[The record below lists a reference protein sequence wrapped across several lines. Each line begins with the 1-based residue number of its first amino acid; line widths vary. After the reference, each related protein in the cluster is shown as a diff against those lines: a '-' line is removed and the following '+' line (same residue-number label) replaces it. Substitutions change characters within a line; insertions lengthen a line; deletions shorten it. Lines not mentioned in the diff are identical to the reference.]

1 MAHAQDTQWQ
11 EFYDI
16 DGVAYGKAAVLS
28 RGLLHLGIDYLQA
41 DLFNYTMMKATWTNN
56 ITLPPEADIITAFKA
71 RLVVEKSLEYQGHRA
86 NKYPQVTEQ
95 LDQLYHDMKD
105 GKLGVGATTG
115 SWFVGIS
122 SVKSAHPKPN

>member
-16 DGVAYGKAAVLS
+16 DGVAYGKAALLS
-28 RGLLHLGIDYLQA
+28 RGLLNLGIDYLQA

-86 NKYPQVTEQ
+86 NTYPQVTEQ

-115 SWFVGIS
+115 SWYVGIS
-122 SVKSAHPKPN
+122 SVKTAYPKP

>member
-16 DGVAYGKAAVLS
+16 DGVAYGKASVLT
-28 RGLLHLGIDYLQA
+28 RGLLHLGIDYKQA
-41 DLFNYTMMKATWTNN
+41 DIFNYTMMKATWTNN
-56 ITLPPEADIITAFKA
+56 ITLPPEDDIITAFKA

-86 NKYPQVTEQ
+86 NTYPQVTEQ

-115 SWFVGIS
+115 SWYVGIT
-122 SVKSAHPKPN
+122 SVKTAYPKP

>member
-16 DGVAYGKAAVLS
+16 DGVAYGKAAVLT

-56 ITLPPEADIITAFKA
+56 VTLPPEADIITAFKA
-71 RLVVEKSLEYQGHRA
+71 RLVVEKSLEYQGNRA
-86 NKYPQVTEQ
+86 HAYPQVTDQ

-105 GKLGVGATTG
+105 GKLGIGATTG
-115 SWFVGIS
+115 SWYVGIS
-122 SVKSAHPKPN
+122 SVKDAYPKS

>member
-16 DGVAYGKAAVLS
+16 DGVAYGKAAVLT

-41 DLFNYTMMKATWTNN
+41 DIFNYTMMKATWTNN
-56 ITLPPEADIITAFKA
+56 ITLPPESDIITAFKA
-71 RLVVEKSLEYQGHRA
+71 RLVVEKSLEYQGNRA
-86 NKYPQVTEQ
+86 NTYPQVTEQ

-115 SWFVGIS
+115 SWYVCIT
-122 SVKSAHPKPN
+122 SVKTAYPKP

>member
-41 DLFNYTMMKATWTNN
+41 DLFNYKMMKDTWTNN

-71 RLVVEKSLEYQGHRA
+71 RLVVEKSLEYQGNRA
-86 NKYPQVTEQ
+86 NTYPQVTEQ

-115 SWFVGIS
+115 SWYVGIS
-122 SVKSAHPKPN
+122 SVKTAYPKP

>member
-122 SVKSAHPKPN
+122 SVKTSFPKP

>member
-1 MAHAQDTQWQ
+1 
-11 EFYDI
+11 
-16 DGVAYGKAAVLS
+16 
-28 RGLLHLGIDYLQA
+28 
-41 DLFNYTMMKATWTNN
+41 MMKATWTNN

-115 SWFVGIS
+115 SWYVGIS
-122 SVKSAHPKPN
+122 SVKDAYPKP

>member
-41 DLFNYTMMKATWTNN
+41 DLFNYTMMKDTWTNN

-115 SWFVGIS
+115 SWYVGIS
-122 SVKSAHPKPN
+122 SVKDAYPKP

>member
-16 DGVAYGKAAVLS
+16 DGVAYGKAAVLT

-115 SWFVGIS
+115 SWYVGIS
-122 SVKSAHPKPN
+122 SVKDAYPKS

>member
-16 DGVAYGKAAVLS
+16 DGVAYGKAAVLT

-41 DLFNYTMMKATWTNN
+41 DLFNYTMMKATWTDN

-115 SWFVGIS
+115 SWYVGIS
-122 SVKSAHPKPN
+122 SVKDAYPKS

>member
-115 SWFVGIS
+115 SWYVGIS
-122 SVKSAHPKPN
+122 SVKDAYPKS

>member
-41 DLFNYTMMKATWTNN
+41 DLFNYTMMKDTWTNN

-71 RLVVEKSLEYQGHRA
+71 RLVVEKSLEYQGNRA
-86 NKYPQVTEQ
+86 NTYPQVTEQ

-115 SWFVGIS
+115 SWYVGIS
-122 SVKSAHPKPN
+122 SVKAAHPKP

>member
-16 DGVAYGKAAVLS
+16 DGVAYGKAAVLT

-56 ITLPPEADIITAFKA
+56 ITLPSEADIITAFKA
-71 RLVVEKSLEYQGHRA
+71 RLVVEKSLEYQGNRA
-86 NKYPQVTEQ
+86 NTYPQVTEQ

-105 GKLGVGATTG
+105 GKLGVGATTL
-115 SWFVGIS
+115 SLI
-122 SVKSAHPKPN
+122 HI

>member
-115 SWFVGIS
+115 SWFVGIT
-122 SVKSAHPKPN
+122 SVKTAHPKPN